1 MRLDNTKIIRS
12 IEELLFEFGVNGE
25 TYKNITFYC
34 RDLNH
39 FYNTNILNG
48 DALYNKI
55 FTKLYDQKKAGKNV
69 SIKTYKYFD
78 KFSLFKNERGFERT
92 DEIKVANSSINLEV
106 LSQEKDII
114 EEFTKELANL
124 ANSFR
129 DKDDKV
135 KNFEEAS
142 SELVSN
148 YKKLDQQINSLLD
161 KLQNA
166 LIEKVTIILNHENFD
181 KGKESIEAIKSGFT
195 EIKENLEKA
204 SKDGKLYIAKEIFK
218 FLFSLI
224 DITDLRSTFKPLTL
238 LLAVPDALSA
248 IKNVSEFL
256 QKRGFYAFS
265 GPVMSLL
272 ATKFGFTLGL
282 LNTVSFNNI
291 LVFTNDDQKSGAFID
306 FSGFDITATRTKSNY
321 NEYIGI
327 CSNFSLEGDEKSLFD
342 ARISKYENIDKKNNI
357 SICKNDKDNAEES
370 LLKRIEEC
378 VIANRAN
385 FVYMQYPFFN
395 SLKFAN
401 LLRDKSL
408 TTKDNTHNTNNS
420 SGISKNYL
428 VISNAP
434 IRENAKLN
442 EHLLQNVLN
451 YKIVDSLN
459 RTDDKKMTDPKQLKG
474 IKDYSQYSIQI
485 DAKNDE
491 DLYLLSLSP
500 FTRVS
505 KEKIEKFKNII
516 SKNVI
521 LDTPMGKEIFG
532 NTDRFF
538 EFTQAT
544 DYLSHID
551 RHFRNAKDMEEII
564 KNEKEFLEANI
575 EEFKTFFLSLNKRD
589 DKDVIYDDLDKT
601 NRVPKS
607 GELRGIPMNK
617 NKYNCSATKI
627 FLLVM
632 GYYTIRQMFDSS
644 IIKPYNP
651 YEVLHSSFIELYSSY
666 EAFES
671 LKIYDE
677 TCIVFTTNNYFLQGE
692 KTLLPVYFFK
702 KTKEAKKQ
710 ANAICIE
717 EIVEKI
723 EKNQVGENEHILDNK
738 AYKELKKILEEPVN
752 LGEYDMNDEEFA
764 KKFKHENSLTDK
776 EYKELE
782 KVFSK
787 PSKID
792 TNSIVD
798 NKKSKAIIK
807 QLSDDEYNYVI
818 DFSLEAIMKDIV
830 FDIFPFSGIFMD
842 KVGDFLWK
850 SAVKALFSIG
860 ETTLETNFAKNSFF
874 LLLCGELRTASI
886 LDQKPVFVLWNQT
899 GEKYLQI
906 LKEKNSFDLIKQVK
920 YRVLLALYDDNMKTE
935 SRTKEVERFINKHKI
950 NVPKLIS
957 IRAGKEFAKNA
968 GETALNNIIKA
979 GLKFLVDSAYTSSYE
994 QQKRS
999 YELILHKYFTNK
1011 FNDTYAVKN
1020 ISYEPNSN
1028 KTSEYTYYPIEI
1040 YSSFINIDL
1049 KRTIIGGRLSSGGLD
1064 YHNFFY
1070 YDINTTTNKLDSN
1083 LSKDISLDTMI
1094 SYLCLD
1100 ELRTDNKTDEE
1111 FFNNLNKRNKKLA
1124 YSPKELMLQGVKT
1137 LLTISPSNPIDIKQR
1152 EGIYNMYKESV
1163 AENKSAN
1170 ATFGIPIDKYNEVM
1184 EILEDFKNGNL
1195 NTFGSE
1201 VDNKSRR
1208 LLKALDV
1215 IGNNNVKG
1223 MYVGC
1228 KDNYS
1233 NGKFNIS
1240 KAIIPPRLIG
1250 RLATTIVMEDGLYIG

>member
-12 IEELLFEFGVNGE
+12 IEELLFEVGVNGE
-25 TYKNITFYC
+25 GYKNITFYC

-55 FTKLYDQKKAGKNV
+55 FTRLYDQKKAGKNV

-92 DEIKVANSSINLEV
+92 DEIKVANSSMKLEV

-114 EEFTKELANL
+114 EEFTKELVNL
-124 ANSFR
+124 ANIFR
-129 DKDDKV
+129 EQGNMV

-148 YKKLDQQINSLLD
+148 YKKIDRNINSLLD
-161 KLQNA
+161 RLRDE
-166 LIEKVTIILNHENFD
+166 LIKKATIILNHENFD
-181 KGKESIEAIKSGFT
+181 KEEESIEAIKGGFE
-195 EIKENLEKA
+195 EIKENLKKA
-204 SKDGKLYIAKEIFK
+204 SEDGKIYMAKEIVK
-218 FLFSLI
+218 FFFSLL
-224 DITDLRSTFKPLTL
+224 DITDLRATFKPLTL

-248 IKNVSEFL
+248 TKNIGEFL

-265 GPVMSLL
+265 SPVMSLL

-291 LVFTNDDQKSGAFID
+291 LVFTNDDQNSGAFID
-306 FSGFDITATRTKSNY
+306 FSGFDITATKTKSNY
-321 NEYIGI
+321 DEYIGI
-327 CSNFSLEGDEKSLFD
+327 CSNFSLEGDEKSLFE
-342 ARISKYENIDKKNNI
+342 AKISKYENIDKKNNI

-408 TTKDNTHNTNNS
+408 TTKDDTHNTNNS
-420 SGISKNYL
+420 SGTSKNYL
-428 VISNAP
+428 IISNAP
-434 IRENAKLN
+434 MRENAKLN

-451 YKIVDSLN
+451 YKIMDSLN
-459 RTDDKKMTDPKQLKG
+459 RVDNKKVTDPKQLKAT
-474 IKDYSQYSIQI
+474 KDYSQYSIQV
-485 DAKNDE
+485 DAQNDE

-505 KEKIEKFKNII
+505 REKIKKFESYI
-516 SKNVI
+516 SDNFIFNK
-521 LDTPMGKEIFG
+521 PMGKEIFNG
-532 NTDRFF
+532 SERFIK
-538 EFTQAT
+538 FTQANT
-544 DYLSHID
+544 YLSHID
-551 RHFRNAKDMEEII
+551 KYFKNAKDMEEII
-564 KNEKEFLEANI
+564 KREEEFLEANI
-575 EEFKTFFLSLNKRD
+575 EEFKIFFLNLNSNTEQDRIIYALGKPTSIPIDDRD
-589 DKDVIYDDLDKT
+589 MMQLLSEESNGAFIIETEYYY
-601 NRVPKS
+601 P
-607 GELRGIPMNK
+607 
-617 NKYNCSATKI
+617 ATKV

-632 GYYTIRQMFDSS
+632 GYFILRQIFDNSL
-644 IIKPYNP
+644 IKPESYLGSESINL
-651 YEVLHSSFIELYSSY
+651 YGETFLVLSKNTYY
-666 EAFES
+666 
-671 LKIYDE
+671 LKEDE
-677 TCIVFTTNNYFLQGE
+677 TKI
-692 KTLLPVYFFK
+692 PIYFFK
-702 KTKEAKKQ
+702 KEKEAKAGQKD
-710 ANAICIE
+710 AICIE
-717 EIVEKI
+717 EIVDSI
-723 EKNQVGENEHILDNK
+723 EKSHVADDDHILDDDT
-738 AYKELKKILEEPVN
+738 YSELKKILEEPIT
-752 LGEYDMNDEEFA
+752 LDIYDMSDEKFA
-764 KKFKHENSLTDK
+764 SKFKKENSLSDE

-782 KVFSK
+782 KK
-787 PSKID
+787 LGNPNNID
-792 TNSIVD
+792 TSSIED
-798 NKKSKAIIK
+798 EKFKKYIK
-807 QLSDDEYNYVI
+807 QINDDEYKDMI
-818 DFSLEAIMKDIV
+818 DFSLKSIMNDILS
-830 FDIFPFSGIFMD
+830 DIFPFYGFFIDKCGETVWKSVIRTMFYVGKDATPLNVAKGIFMAT
-842 KVGDFLWK
+842 G
-850 SAVKALFSIG
+850 
-860 ETTLETNFAKNSFF
+860 
-874 LLLCGELRTASI
+874 GELRLATLI
-886 LDQKPVFVLWNQT
+886 
-899 GEKYLQI
+899 
-906 LKEKNSFDLIKQVK
+906 KEKPIF
-920 YRVLLALYDDNMKTE
+920 
-935 SRTKEVERFINKHKI
+935 
-950 NVPKLIS
+950 KLIS
-957 IRAGKEFAKNA
+957 ASDKKNFNLLSRREFFRMQKLISNDYLFSYFDRKAKAKGRDQLKHQEKLAKDYKDITKKLITLRIGTEFVKNA
-968 GETALNNIIKA
+968 GKATVSNITRA
-979 GLKFLVDSAYTSSYE
+979 GLKFLVDSAYSSSYE
-994 QQKRS
+994 HQKRS

-1011 FNDTYAVKN
+1011 FDETYAVKN
-1020 ISYEPNSN
+1020 ISYEPYSN

-1124 YSPKELMLQGVKT
+1124 YAPKELMLQGVKRE
-1137 LLTISPSNPIDIKQR
+1137 LDISPSNSIDIKQR
-1152 EGIYNMYKESV
+1152 EEIYDMYKTS
-1163 AENKSAN
+1163 KSTSKQAL
-1170 ATFGIPIDKYNEVM
+1170 PIDKYNEAM

-1195 NTFGSE
+1195 NTNGSE

-1228 KDNYS
+1228 KENDSKNE
-1233 NGKFNIS
+1233 KFNGR
-1240 KAIIPPRLIG
+1240 IIPPRLVG

>member
-181 KGKESIEAIKSGFT
+181 KGKESIEAIKGGFT

-291 LVFTNDDQKSGAFID
+291 LVFTNDDQKRGAFID
-306 FSGFDITATRTKSNY
+306 FSGFDITATKTKSNY
-321 NEYIGI
+321 DEYIGI
-327 CSNFSLEGDEKSLFD
+327 CSDFSLEGDEKSLFD
-342 ARISKYENIDKKNNI
+342 AKISKYENIDKKNNI
-357 SICKNDKDNAEES
+357 SICKNDKDNTEES

-459 RTDDKKMTDPKQLKG
+459 RADDKKITDPKQLKG

-505 KEKIEKFKNII
+505 KEKIEKFKNNI
-516 SKNVI
+516 SKNSI
-521 LDTPMGKEIFG
+521 FDTPMGKEFFG

-551 RHFRNAKDMEEII
+551 KHFKNAKDMEEII
-564 KNEKEFLEANI
+564 KNEKEFLKANI

-601 NRVPKS
+601 NIVPKF
-607 GELRGIPMNK
+607 GESSDSLMNK
-617 NKYNCSATKI
+617 YKYNCSATKI

-632 GYYTIRQMFDSS
+632 GYYTIRQIFDDS
-644 IIKPYNP
+644 IIKP
-651 YEVLHSSFIELYSSY
+651 YSSY
-666 EAFES
+666 EAFER
-671 LKIYDE
+671 LKVYDE
-677 TCIVFTTNNYFLQGE
+677 PCVVLTTNNYFLKGE

-723 EKNQVGENEHILDNK
+723 EKDQVGENEHILDNNV
-738 AYKELKKILEEPVN
+738 YKELKKILEEPVN

-782 KVFSK
+782 KVFRK
-787 PSKID
+787 PNTID
-792 TNSIVD
+792 TSSIVD
-798 NKKSKAIIK
+798 DEKSKAIIK
-807 QLSDDEYNYVI
+807 QLSDDEHNYII
-818 DFSLEAIMKDIV
+818 DLSLEAIMKDIV

-874 LLLCGELRTASI
+874 LLLCGELRIASI
-886 LDQKPVFVLWNQT
+886 LDQKPVFVLWNET
-899 GEKYLQI
+899 GKKNLQL
-906 LKEKNSFDLIKQVK
+906 LKEKGSFDLIKQVK
-920 YRVLLALYDDNMKTE
+920 YKVLLALYDDNMKTE

-968 GETALNNIIKA
+968 GETALNNIVKA

-1100 ELRTDNKTDEE
+1100 ELRTNNKTDEE

-1137 LLTISPSNPIDIKQR
+1137 LLAISPSNSIDIKQR
-1152 EGIYNMYKESV
+1152 EKIYDLYSQGVE
-1163 AENKSAN
+1163 EG
-1170 ATFGIPIDKYNEVM
+1170 TDLPIDKYNEAM

-1228 KDNYS
+1228 KVDL
-1233 NGKFNIS
+1233 KD
-1240 KAIIPPRLIG
+1240 KAKENIPPRLIG

>member
-12 IEELLFEFGVNGE
+12 IEELLFEFSVNGE

-39 FYNTNILNG
+39 FYEPNVFSG
-48 DALYNKI
+48 EALYNKI
-55 FTKLYDQKKAGKNV
+55 ITRLFSLKQYSNKSLSV
-69 SIKTYKYFD
+69 KTYKYLD
-78 KFSLFKNERGFERT
+78 KPSLFNKNIT
-92 DEIKVANSSINLEV
+92 KKNNKITLLNSSIYAEI
-106 LSQEKDII
+106 LSEEQDPV
-114 EEFTKELANL
+114 EEFVDGLIYLANRVK
-124 ANSFR
+124 S
-129 DKDDKV
+129 DDSEV

-142 SELVSN
+142 SILVSEYN
-148 YKKLDQQINSLLD
+148 TIEKRLWTLMD
-161 KLQNA
+161 KLKVA
-166 LIEKVTIILNHENFD
+166 LIDRANIILIRENFSKRD
-181 KGKESIEAIKSGFT
+181 EVIKTIEESFD
-195 EIKENLEKA
+195 EIKKNLKKA
-204 SKDGKLYIAKEIFK
+204 SEDGDTYIKKEIFK
-218 FLFSLI
+218 FFMSFF
-224 DITDLRSTFKPLTL
+224 DITDFKKSFGLLNIVSST
-238 LLAVPDALSA
+238 PDALKTTENIFSS
-248 IKNVSEFL
+248 IN
-256 QKRGFYAFS
+256 KRGSYAFS
-265 GPVMSLL
+265 SPVMSLL
-272 ATKFGFTLGL
+272 ATKFGFILGL

-306 FSGFDITATRTKSNY
+306 FSGFDITATNTKSNY
-321 NEYIGI
+321 DEYIGI

-342 ARISKYENIDKKNNI
+342 AKISKYENIDKKNNI
-357 SICKNDKDNAEES
+357 SICKNDKDNTEES

-428 VISNAP
+428 VVSNAP
-434 IRENAKLN
+434 SILNAKLN

-459 RTDDKKMTDPKQLKG
+459 RADDKKVTDPKQLNG

-485 DAKNDE
+485 DAQREE

-505 KEKIEKFKNII
+505 NDRIKKFQKDIDTFNDFMQDKQNQINTIMYFDTLSENEKQVAYRFLKANSYLGHINKYFK
-516 SKNVI
+516 
-521 LDTPMGKEIFG
+521 
-532 NTDRFF
+532 
-538 EFTQAT
+538 
-544 DYLSHID
+544 
-551 RHFRNAKDMEEII
+551 NAKDMEEII
-564 KNEKEFLEANI
+564 KNEKEFLKANI
-575 EEFKTFFLSLNKRD
+575 KEFKIFFLNLNTERD
-589 DKDVIYDDLDKT
+589 RIVYALGKPTSIQIDDRDMMQLLSEESNGAIEIEKEYYY
-601 NRVPKS
+601 P
-607 GELRGIPMNK
+607 
-617 NKYNCSATKI
+617 ATKV
-627 FLLVM
+627 FLLTM
-632 GYYTIRQMFDSS
+632 GYFILRQTFDNSMISQNFTVPAYES
-644 IIKPYNP
+644 IKISD
-651 YEVLHSSFIELYSSY
+651 ESFMVCSEDSY
-666 EAFES
+666 Y
-671 LKIYDE
+671 LKEDGVKVPI
-677 TCIVFTTNNYFLQGE
+677 C
-692 KTLLPVYFFK
+692 FFK
-702 KTKEAKKQ
+702 KTKEDKLAKLKTNKEENKEIQ
-710 ANAICIE
+710 NNIICIE
-717 EIVEKI
+717 EIVESI
-723 EKNQVGENEHILDNK
+723 EKSHVRDIDHILDDHS
-738 AYKELKKILEEPVN
+738 YEELKELLKNYTGLD
-752 LGEYDMNDEEFA
+752 GESVEDENFT
-764 KKFKHENSLTDK
+764 KN
-776 EYKELE
+776 
-782 KVFSK
+782 
-787 PSKID
+787 
-792 TNSIVD
+792 
-798 NKKSKAIIK
+798 IK
-807 QLSDDEYNYVI
+807 QLDDDEYKYTI
-818 DFSLEAIMKDIV
+818 DFAMISTLDDILY
-830 FDIFPFSGIFMD
+830 DIFPFYGFFIGKSYETILKSITKAFFSTSKDNLLKNIFIEL
-842 KVGDFLWK
+842 VGELKTFSTLNELPVAKIVNKDHGKIIKEKKKKGFIEITKEK
-850 SAVKALFSIG
+850 SNKILLINM
-860 ETTLETNFAKNSFF
+860 ERTNKTKRSLKNAKNWIDEFEV
-874 LLLCGELRTASI
+874 GEEIKR
-886 LDQKPVFVLWNQT
+886 
-899 GEKYLQI
+899 QI
-906 LKEKNSFDLIKQVK
+906 AIK
-920 YRVLLALYDDNMKTE
+920 
-935 SRTKEVERFINKHKI
+935 
-950 NVPKLIS
+950 
-957 IRAGKEFAKNA
+957 AGKEFVKNSSITFAKD
-968 GETALNNIIKA
+968 LVKA
-979 GLKFLVDSAYTSSYE
+979 GFGFFVDSFFINTYE

-1064 YHNFFY
+1064 YHNFCY

-1100 ELRTDNKTDEE
+1100 ELRTNNKTDEE

-1137 LLTISPSNPIDIKQR
+1137 LLTISPSNSIDIKQR
-1152 EGIYNMYKESV
+1152 GEIYEMYKKSV

-1170 ATFGIPIDKYNEVM
+1170 ATFDIPIDKYNEAM

-1228 KDNYS
+1228 KEFQEYKNA
-1233 NGKFNIS
+1233 KS
-1240 KAIIPPRLIG
+1240 KKAPSKVPPRLIG

>member
-12 IEELLFEFGVNGE
+12 IEELIFEFGVNGE

-69 SIKTYKYFD
+69 GIKTYKYFD
-78 KFSLFKNERGFERT
+78 KFSLFKNDRGFERT

-181 KGKESIEAIKSGFT
+181 KGKESIEAIKRGFT

-321 NEYIGI
+321 DEYIGI
-327 CSNFSLEGDEKSLFD
+327 CSDFSLEGDEKSLFD
-342 ARISKYENIDKKNNI
+342 AKISKYENIDKKNNI
-357 SICKNDKDNAEES
+357 SICKNDKDNTEES

-459 RTDDKKMTDPKQLKG
+459 RADDKKVTDPKQLNG
-474 IKDYSQYSIQI
+474 TKDYSQYSIQI

-505 KEKIEKFKNII
+505 KEKIEKFKNNI
-516 SKNVI
+516 SKNSI
-521 LDTPMGKEIFG
+521 FNTSMGKEIFG

-538 EFTQAT
+538 EFAQAA

-551 RHFRNAKDMEEII
+551 KHFKNAKDMEEII
-564 KNEKEFLEANI
+564 KNEKEFLKANI
-575 EEFKTFFLSLNKRD
+575 EEFKTFFLNLNSNTERD
-589 DKDVIYDDLDKT
+589 RIVYALGKPTSIPIDD
-601 NRVPKS
+601 
-607 GELRGIPMNK
+607 RGMMQLLSEESNGAIKIETEYYYP
-617 NKYNCSATKI
+617 ATKV
-627 FLLVM
+627 FLLTM
-632 GYYTIRQMFDSS
+632 GYFILRQIFDNS
-644 IIKPYNP
+644 IIKPESYLGDEAIN
-651 YEVLHSSFIELYSSY
+651 LY
-666 EAFES
+666 
-671 LKIYDE
+671 
-677 TCIVFTTNNYFLQGE
+677 GE
-692 KTLLPVYFFK
+692 TLLVLSKNTYYLKEDKTKVPIYFFK
-702 KTKEAKKQ
+702 KEKKEKKEKEEKARQ
-710 ANAICIE
+710 KDAICIE
-717 EIVEKI
+717 EIVETI
-723 EKNQVGENEHILDNK
+723 EKSHVADDDHILNDDT
-738 AYKELKKILEEPVN
+738 YSELKKILEQPTTIDT
-752 LGEYDMNDEEFA
+752 YDMSDEKFA
-764 KKFKHENSLTDK
+764 SKFKKENSLSDE
-776 EYKELE
+776 EYKEL
-782 KVFSK
+782 KKTLSN
-787 PSKID
+787 PNNID
-792 TNSIVD
+792 TSSIED
-798 NKKSKAIIK
+798 EKFKRYIK
-807 QLSDDEYNYVI
+807 QINDDEYKDMI
-818 DFSLEAIMKDIV
+818 DFSLKSIMNDILY
-830 FDIFPFSGIFMD
+830 DIFPFYGFFIDKCGETVWKSVIRTMFYVGKDAAPLNVVKGIFMAT
-842 KVGDFLWK
+842 G
-850 SAVKALFSIG
+850 
-860 ETTLETNFAKNSFF
+860 
-874 LLLCGELRTASI
+874 GELRLVTLI
-886 LDQKPVFVLWNQT
+886 
-899 GEKYLQI
+899 
-906 LKEKNSFDLIKQVK
+906 KEKPYLIFIGENDKKNINLHKGREFFKMQK
-920 YRVLLALYDDNMKTE
+920 LKSNDYLFSYFGQKAEDKAQRLNQEKLAQEYKGTT
-935 SRTKEVERFINKHKI
+935 R
-950 NVPKLIS
+950 KLITLR
-957 IRAGKEFAKNA
+957 IGIEFAKNA
-968 GETALNNIIKA
+968 GKTVISNLTKA
-979 GLKFLVDSAYTSSYE
+979 GFNFFLDSAYTSSYE

-1100 ELRTDNKTDEE
+1100 ELRTNNKTDEE

-1137 LLTISPSNPIDIKQR
+1137 LLTISPSNPIGIKQR
-1152 EGIYNMYKESV
+1152 GEIYDLYSQGVEEG
-1163 AENKSAN
+1163 
-1170 ATFGIPIDKYNEVM
+1170 TDLPIDKYNEAM

-1228 KDNYS
+1228 RFPKNKSRGKKDM
-1233 NGKFNIS
+1233 
-1240 KAIIPPRLIG
+1240 PPRLIG

>member
-12 IEELLFEFGVNGE
+12 IEELLFEFSVNGE

-69 SIKTYKYFD
+69 GIKTYKYFD
-78 KFSLFKNERGFERT
+78 KFSLFKNDRGFERT

-306 FSGFDITATRTKSNY
+306 FSGFDITATKTKSNY
-321 NEYIGI
+321 DEYIGI
-327 CSNFSLEGDEKSLFD
+327 CSDFSLEGDEKSLFD
-342 ARISKYENIDKKNNI
+342 AKISKYENIDKKNNI
-357 SICKNDKDNAEES
+357 SICKNNKDNTEES

-459 RTDDKKMTDPKQLKG
+459 RTDDKKVTDPKQLKG

-505 KEKIEKFKNII
+505 KEKIEKFKNNI
-516 SKNVI
+516 SKNSI
-521 LDTPMGKEIFG
+521 FNTSMGKEIFG

-538 EFTQAT
+538 EFAQAA

-551 RHFRNAKDMEEII
+551 KHFKNAKDMEEII
-564 KNEKEFLEANI
+564 KNEKEFLKANI
-575 EEFKTFFLSLNKRD
+575 EEFKTFFLNLNSNTERD
-589 DKDVIYDDLDKT
+589 RIVYALGKPTSIPIDD
-601 NRVPKS
+601 
-607 GELRGIPMNK
+607 RGMMQLLSEESNDAIKIETEYYYP
-617 NKYNCSATKI
+617 ATKV
-627 FLLVM
+627 FLLTM
-632 GYYTIRQMFDSS
+632 GYFILRQIFDNS
-644 IIKPYNP
+644 IIKPESYLGDEAIN
-651 YEVLHSSFIELYSSY
+651 LY
-666 EAFES
+666 
-671 LKIYDE
+671 
-677 TCIVFTTNNYFLQGE
+677 GE
-692 KTLLPVYFFK
+692 TLLVLSKNTYYLKEDKTKVPIYFFK
-702 KTKEAKKQ
+702 KEKKEKKEKEEKARQ
-710 ANAICIE
+710 KDAICIE
-717 EIVEKI
+717 EIVETI
-723 EKNQVGENEHILDNK
+723 EKSHVADDDHILNDDT
-738 AYKELKKILEEPVN
+738 YSELKKILEQPTTIDT
-752 LGEYDMNDEEFA
+752 YDMSDEKFA
-764 KKFKHENSLTDK
+764 SKFKKENSLSDE
-776 EYKELE
+776 EYKEL
-782 KVFSK
+782 KKTLSN
-787 PSKID
+787 PNNID
-792 TNSIVD
+792 TSSIED
-798 NKKSKAIIK
+798 EKFKRYIK
-807 QLSDDEYNYVI
+807 QINDDEYKDMI
-818 DFSLEAIMKDIV
+818 DFSLKSIMNDILY
-830 FDIFPFSGIFMD
+830 DIFPFYGFFIDKCGETVWKSVIRTMFYVGKDATPLNVVKGIFMAT
-842 KVGDFLWK
+842 G
-850 SAVKALFSIG
+850 
-860 ETTLETNFAKNSFF
+860 
-874 LLLCGELRTASI
+874 GELRLATLI
-886 LDQKPVFVLWNQT
+886 
-899 GEKYLQI
+899 
-906 LKEKNSFDLIKQVK
+906 KEKPYLIFIGKNDIKNLNLHKSREFFKMQK
-920 YRVLLALYDDNMKTE
+920 LKSNDYLFSYFGQKAEDKGQRLNQEKLAQEYKGTT
-935 SRTKEVERFINKHKI
+935 R
-950 NVPKLIS
+950 KLITLR
-957 IRAGKEFAKNA
+957 IGIEFAKNA
-968 GETALNNIIKA
+968 GKAVISNLAKA
-979 GLKFLVDSAYTSSYE
+979 GFNFFLDSAYTSSYE

-1011 FNDTYAVKN
+1011 FNDAYAVKN
-1020 ISYEPNSN
+1020 ISYEPYSN
-1028 KTSEYTYYPIEI
+1028 ETSEYIYYPIEI

-1137 LLTISPSNPIDIKQR
+1137 LLTISPSNPIGIKQR
-1152 EGIYNMYKESV
+1152 EKIYDMYKTS
-1163 AENKSAN
+1163 KSISKQAL
-1170 ATFGIPIDKYNEVM
+1170 PIDKYNEAM

-1228 KDNYS
+1228 KIEH
-1233 NGKFNIS
+1233 GKKS
-1240 KAIIPPRLIG
+1240 VREIPPRLVG

>member
-12 IEELLFEFGVNGE
+12 IEELIFEFGVNGE

-69 SIKTYKYFD
+69 GIKTYKYFD
-78 KFSLFKNERGFERT
+78 KFSLFKNDRGFERT

-181 KGKESIEAIKSGFT
+181 KGKESIEAIKRGFT

-321 NEYIGI
+321 DEYIGI
-327 CSNFSLEGDEKSLFD
+327 CSDFSLEGDEKSLFD
-342 ARISKYENIDKKNNI
+342 AKISKYENIDKKNNI
-357 SICKNDKDNAEES
+357 SICKNDKDNTEES

-459 RTDDKKMTDPKQLKG
+459 RADDKKVTDPKQLNG
-474 IKDYSQYSIQI
+474 TKDYSQYSIQI

-505 KEKIEKFKNII
+505 KEKIEKFKNNI
-516 SKNVI
+516 SKNSI
-521 LDTPMGKEIFG
+521 FNTSMGKEIFG

-538 EFTQAT
+538 EFAQAA

-551 RHFRNAKDMEEII
+551 KHFKNAKDMEEII
-564 KNEKEFLEANI
+564 KNEKEFLKANI
-575 EEFKTFFLSLNKRD
+575 EEFKTFFLNLNSNTERD
-589 DKDVIYDDLDKT
+589 RIVYALGKPTSIPIDD
-601 NRVPKS
+601 
-607 GELRGIPMNK
+607 RGMMQLLSEESNGAIKIETEYYYP
-617 NKYNCSATKI
+617 ATKV
-627 FLLVM
+627 FLLTM
-632 GYYTIRQMFDSS
+632 GYFILRQIFDNS
-644 IIKPYNP
+644 IIKPESYLGDEAIN
-651 YEVLHSSFIELYSSY
+651 LY
-666 EAFES
+666 
-671 LKIYDE
+671 
-677 TCIVFTTNNYFLQGE
+677 GE
-692 KTLLPVYFFK
+692 TLLVLSKNTYYLKEDKTKVPIYFFK
-702 KTKEAKKQ
+702 KEKKEKKEKEEKARQ
-710 ANAICIE
+710 KDAICIE
-717 EIVEKI
+717 EIVETI
-723 EKNQVGENEHILDNK
+723 EKSHVADDDHILNDDT
-738 AYKELKKILEEPVN
+738 YSELKKILEQPTTIDT
-752 LGEYDMNDEEFA
+752 YDMSDEKFA
-764 KKFKHENSLTDK
+764 SKFKKENSLSDE
-776 EYKELE
+776 EYKEL
-782 KVFSK
+782 KKTLSN
-787 PSKID
+787 PNNID
-792 TNSIVD
+792 TSSIED
-798 NKKSKAIIK
+798 EKFKRYIK
-807 QLSDDEYNYVI
+807 QINDDEYKDMI
-818 DFSLEAIMKDIV
+818 DFSLKSIMNDILY
-830 FDIFPFSGIFMD
+830 DIFPFYGFFIDKCGETVWKSVIRTMFYVGKDAAPLNVVKGIFMAT
-842 KVGDFLWK
+842 G
-850 SAVKALFSIG
+850 
-860 ETTLETNFAKNSFF
+860 
-874 LLLCGELRTASI
+874 GELRLVTLI
-886 LDQKPVFVLWNQT
+886 
-899 GEKYLQI
+899 
-906 LKEKNSFDLIKQVK
+906 KEKPYLIFIGENDKKNINLHKGREFFKMQK
-920 YRVLLALYDDNMKTE
+920 LKSNDYLFSYFGQKAEDKAQRLNQEKLAQEYKGTT
-935 SRTKEVERFINKHKI
+935 R
-950 NVPKLIS
+950 KLITLR
-957 IRAGKEFAKNA
+957 IGIEFAKNA
-968 GETALNNIIKA
+968 GKTVISNLTKA
-979 GLKFLVDSAYTSSYE
+979 GFNFFLDSAYTSSYE

-1100 ELRTDNKTDEE
+1100 ELRTNNKTDEE
-1111 FFNNLNKRNKKLA
+1111 FFHSLNKRNKKLA

-1137 LLTISPSNPIDIKQR
+1137 LLTISPSNPIGIKQR
-1152 EGIYNMYKESV
+1152 GEIYDLYSQGVEEG
-1163 AENKSAN
+1163 
-1170 ATFGIPIDKYNEVM
+1170 TDLPIDKYNEAM

-1228 KDNYS
+1228 RFPKNKSRGKKDM
-1233 NGKFNIS
+1233 
-1240 KAIIPPRLIG
+1240 PPRLIG

>member
-1 MRLDNTKIIRS
+1 MRLDNTKIIRN

-55 FTKLYDQKKAGKNV
+55 FTKLYDQKKVGKNV

-181 KGKESIEAIKSGFT
+181 KEKESIEAIKGGFT
-195 EIKENLEKA
+195 EIKENLKKA
-204 SKDGKLYIAKEIFK
+204 SNDGKLYMAKEIFK
-218 FLFSLI
+218 FLFSLV
-224 DITDLRSTFKPLTL
+224 DITDLKSTFKPLKL

-256 QKRGFYAFS
+256 QKRGFYTFS

-306 FSGFDITATRTKSNY
+306 FSGFDITATKTKSNY
-321 NEYIGI
+321 DEYIGI
-327 CSNFSLEGDEKSLFD
+327 CSDFSLEGDEKSLFD

-357 SICKNDKDNAEES
+357 SICKNDKDNTEES

-459 RTDDKKMTDPKQLKG
+459 RADDKKVTDPKQLKG

-500 FTRVS
+500 FTRIS
-505 KEKIEKFKNII
+505 KEKIMKFKNNI
-516 SKNVI
+516 SKNSI
-521 LDTPMGKEIFG
+521 FNTSMGKEIFG
-532 NTDRFF
+532 STDRFF

-551 RHFRNAKDMEEII
+551 KHFKNAKDMEEII
-564 KNEKEFLEANI
+564 KNEKEFLKANI
-575 EEFKTFFLSLNKRD
+575 DEFKTFFLNLNSNTERD
-589 DKDVIYDDLDKT
+589 RIVYALGKPTSIPIDD
-601 NRVPKS
+601 
-607 GELRGIPMNK
+607 RGMMQLLSEESNDAIKIETEYYYP
-617 NKYNCSATKI
+617 ATKV
-627 FLLVM
+627 FLLTM
-632 GYYTIRQMFDSS
+632 GYFILRQIFDNS
-644 IIKPYNP
+644 IIKQEPYLEGEAIN
-651 YEVLHSSFIELYSSY
+651 LY
-666 EAFES
+666 
-671 LKIYDE
+671 
-677 TCIVFTTNNYFLQGE
+677 GE
-692 KTLLPVYFFK
+692 TLLVLSKNTYYLKEDKTKVPICFFK
-702 KTKEAKKQ
+702 KEKEAKARQKDT
-710 ANAICIE
+710 ICIE

-723 EKNQVGENEHILDNK
+723 EKSHVADDDHILDDDT
-738 AYKELKKILEEPVN
+738 YSELKKILEEPTTIDTHDISN
-752 LGEYDMNDEEFA
+752 EEFA
-764 KKFKHENSLTDK
+764 SKLKKEFSLSDE
-776 EYKELE
+776 EYKELKE
-782 KVFSK
+782 ALGN
-787 PSKID
+787 PNTID
-792 TNSIVD
+792 TSSIED
-798 NKKSKAIIK
+798 EKFKRYIK
-807 QLSDDEYNYVI
+807 LINDDEYKDVI
-818 DFSLEAIMKDIV
+818 DFSLKSIMNDILY
-830 FDIFPFSGIFMD
+830 DIFPFYGFFIDKCGETVWKSVIRTMFYVGKDANPLNVVKGIFMAT
-842 KVGDFLWK
+842 G
-850 SAVKALFSIG
+850 
-860 ETTLETNFAKNSFF
+860 
-874 LLLCGELRTASI
+874 GELRLATLI
-886 LDQKPVFVLWNQT
+886 
-899 GEKYLQI
+899 
-906 LKEKNSFDLIKQVK
+906 KEKPYLIFIGKNDEKNLNLHKSREFFKMQK
-920 YRVLLALYDDNMKTE
+920 LKSNDYLFSYFGQKTE
-935 SRTKEVERFINKHKI
+935 DKAQRLNQEKLAQEYKGTTR
-950 NVPKLIS
+950 KLITLR
-957 IRAGKEFAKNA
+957 IGIEFAKNA
-968 GETALNNIIKA
+968 GKATISNLAKA
-979 GLKFLVDSAYTSSYE
+979 GFNFFLDSAYTSSYE

-1028 KTSEYTYYPIEI
+1028 KTNEYTYYPIEI

-1137 LLTISPSNPIDIKQR
+1137 LLTISPSNSIDIKQR
-1152 EGIYNMYKESV
+1152 GEIYEMYKKSV

-1170 ATFGIPIDKYNEVM
+1170 ATFDIPIDKYNEAM

-1228 KDNYS
+1228 K
-1233 NGKFNIS
+1233 
-1240 KAIIPPRLIG
+1240 KANADSDRTIPPRLIG

>member
-12 IEELLFEFGVNGE
+12 IEELLFEFSVNGE

-69 SIKTYKYFD
+69 GIKTYKYFD
-78 KFSLFKNERGFERT
+78 KFSLFKNDRGFERT

-181 KGKESIEAIKSGFT
+181 KGKESIEAIKRGFT

-321 NEYIGI
+321 DEYIGI
-327 CSNFSLEGDEKSLFD
+327 CSDFSLEGDEKSLFD
-342 ARISKYENIDKKNNI
+342 AKISKYENIDKKNNI
-357 SICKNDKDNAEES
+357 SICKNDKDNTEES

-459 RTDDKKMTDPKQLKG
+459 RADDKKVTDPKQLNG
-474 IKDYSQYSIQI
+474 TKDYSQYSIQI

-505 KEKIEKFKNII
+505 KEKIEKFKNNI
-516 SKNVI
+516 SKNSI
-521 LDTPMGKEIFG
+521 FNTSMGKEIFG

-538 EFTQAT
+538 EFAQAA

-551 RHFRNAKDMEEII
+551 KHFKNAKDMEEII
-564 KNEKEFLEANI
+564 KNEKEFLKANI
-575 EEFKTFFLSLNKRD
+575 EEFKTFFLNLNSNTERD
-589 DKDVIYDDLDKT
+589 RIVYALGKPTSIPIDD
-601 NRVPKS
+601 
-607 GELRGIPMNK
+607 RGMMQLLSEESNGAIKIETEYYYP
-617 NKYNCSATKI
+617 ATKV
-627 FLLVM
+627 FLLTM
-632 GYYTIRQMFDSS
+632 GYFILRQIFDNS
-644 IIKPYNP
+644 IIKPESYLGDEAIN
-651 YEVLHSSFIELYSSY
+651 LY
-666 EAFES
+666 
-671 LKIYDE
+671 
-677 TCIVFTTNNYFLQGE
+677 GE
-692 KTLLPVYFFK
+692 TLLVLSKNTYYLKEDKTKVPIYFFK
-702 KTKEAKKQ
+702 KEKKEKEEKARQKD
-710 ANAICIE
+710 AICIE
-717 EIVEKI
+717 EIVETI
-723 EKNQVGENEHILDNK
+723 EKSHVADDDHILNDDT
-738 AYKELKKILEEPVN
+738 YSELKKILEQPTTIDT
-752 LGEYDMNDEEFA
+752 YDMSDEKFA
-764 KKFKHENSLTDK
+764 SKFKKENSLSDE
-776 EYKELE
+776 EYKEL
-782 KVFSK
+782 KKTLSN
-787 PSKID
+787 PNNID
-792 TNSIVD
+792 TSSIED
-798 NKKSKAIIK
+798 EKFKRYIK
-807 QLSDDEYNYVI
+807 QINDDEYKDMI
-818 DFSLEAIMKDIV
+818 DFSLKSIMNDILY
-830 FDIFPFSGIFMD
+830 DIFPFYGFFIDKCGETVWKSVIRTMFYVGKDAAPLNVVKGIFMAT
-842 KVGDFLWK
+842 G
-850 SAVKALFSIG
+850 
-860 ETTLETNFAKNSFF
+860 
-874 LLLCGELRTASI
+874 GELRLVTLI
-886 LDQKPVFVLWNQT
+886 
-899 GEKYLQI
+899 
-906 LKEKNSFDLIKQVK
+906 KEKPYLIFIGENDKKNINLHKGREFFKMQK
-920 YRVLLALYDDNMKTE
+920 LKSNDYLFSYFGQKAEDKAQRLNQEKLAQEYKGTT
-935 SRTKEVERFINKHKI
+935 R
-950 NVPKLIS
+950 KLITLR
-957 IRAGKEFAKNA
+957 IGIEFAKNA
-968 GETALNNIIKA
+968 GKTVISNLTKA
-979 GLKFLVDSAYTSSYE
+979 GFNFFLDSAYTSSYE

-1011 FNDTYAVKN
+1011 FNDAYAVKN
-1020 ISYEPNSN
+1020 ISYEPYSN
-1028 KTSEYTYYPIEI
+1028 ETSEYTYYPIEI

-1137 LLTISPSNPIDIKQR
+1137 LLTISPSNPIGIKQR
-1152 EGIYNMYKESV
+1152 GKIYEMYK
-1163 AENKSAN
+1163 ANKGTSKQAL
-1170 ATFGIPIDKYNEVM
+1170 PIDKYNEAM

-1228 KDNYS
+1228 K
-1233 NGKFNIS
+1233 
-1240 KAIIPPRLIG
+1240 KANADSDRTIPPRLIG

>member
-256 QKRGFYAFS
+256 QKRGFYTFS

-306 FSGFDITATRTKSNY
+306 FSGFDITATKTKSNY
-321 NEYIGI
+321 DEYIGI
-327 CSNFSLEGDEKSLFD
+327 CSDFSLEGDEKSLFD

-357 SICKNDKDNAEES
+357 SICKNDKDNTEES

-442 EHLLQNVLN
+442 EHLLQSVLN

-459 RTDDKKMTDPKQLKG
+459 RADDKKVTDPKQLNG

-505 KEKIEKFKNII
+505 KEKIKKFENKI
-516 SKNVI
+516 SKNSI
-521 LDTPMGKEIFG
+521 FNTSMGKEIFG

-551 RHFRNAKDMEEII
+551 KHFKNAKDMEEII
-564 KNEKEFLEANI
+564 KNEKEFLKANI

-589 DKDVIYDDLDKT
+589 DKDVIYDDLDKID
-601 NRVPKS
+601 RVPKPDES
-607 GELRGIPMNK
+607 SDNLMNK
-617 NKYNCSATKI
+617 YKYNCSATKI

-632 GYYTIRQMFDSS
+632 GYYTIRQIFDDS
-644 IIKPYNP
+644 IIKPYG
-651 YEVLHSSFIELYSSY
+651 SY
-666 EAFES
+666 EAFER
-671 LKIYDE
+671 LKVYDE
-677 TCIVFTTNNYFLQGE
+677 PCVVLTTNNYFLKGE

-723 EKNQVGENEHILDNK
+723 EKNQVGENEHILDNNV
-738 AYKELKKILEEPVN
+738 YKELKKILEEPVN

-782 KVFSK
+782 KVFRK
-787 PSKID
+787 PNTID
-792 TNSIVD
+792 TSSIVD
-798 NKKSKAIIK
+798 DEKSKAIIK
-807 QLSDDEYNYVI
+807 QLSDDEHNYII

-850 SAVKALFSIG
+850 NAVKALFSIG

-886 LDQKPVFVLWNQT
+886 LDQKPVFVLWNET
-899 GEKYLQI
+899 GEKNLQL
-906 LKEKNSFDLIKQVK
+906 LKEKGSFDLIKQVK
-920 YRVLLALYDDNMKTE
+920 HRVLLALYDDNMKTD

-950 NVPKLIS
+950 NVPKLIY

-968 GETALNNIIKA
+968 GENALNNIAKA

-1011 FNDTYAVKN
+1011 FNDAYAVKN
-1020 ISYEPNSN
+1020 ISYEPYSN
-1028 KTSEYTYYPIEI
+1028 ETSEYTYYPIEI

-1170 ATFGIPIDKYNEVM
+1170 ATFDIPIDKYNEAM

-1228 KDNYS
+1228 KEFQEYKNA
-1233 NGKFNIS
+1233 KS
-1240 KAIIPPRLIG
+1240 KKAPSKVPPRLIG